1 MECDEMNTRTIAIPE
16 ELCLTVEQKFADR
29 FSSAGELI
37 VFLLRELL
45 RDDALKMDEQEQ
57 KIIEE
62 RLRGLGYV

>member
-1 MECDEMNTRTIAIPE
+1 MNTRNIAVPE
-16 ELCLTVEQKFADR
+16 GLCRTAEEKFAGR
-29 FSSAGELI
+29 FTSADELI

>member
-1 MECDEMNTRTIAIPE
+1 MNTRNIAVPE
-16 ELCLTVEQKFADR
+16 ELCRTVEEKFADR
-29 FSSAGELI
+29 FSSTDELI

-45 RDDALKMDEQEQ
+45 RDDAIKMDEQEQ

>member
-1 MECDEMNTRTIAIPE
+1 MNTRNIAIPE
-16 ELCLTVEQKFADR
+16 ELCRRAEEKFADR
-29 FSSAGELI
+29 FSSTDELI

-45 RDDALKMDEQEQ
+45 RDDALKMDVQEQ

>member
-1 MECDEMNTRTIAIPE
+1 MEHEMNTRNIAVPE
-16 ELCLTVEQKFADR
+16 ELCRRAEEKFADR
-29 FSSAGELI
+29 FSSTDELI

-45 RDDALKMDEQEQ
+45 RNDALKMDEQEQ

>member
-1 MECDEMNTRTIAIPE
+1 MNTRNIAVPE
-16 ELCLTVEQKFADR
+16 ELCHTVEQKFAGR
-29 FSSAGELI
+29 FTSVDEVV
-37 VFLLRELL
+37 VFLLQELL